1 MSDWGKGVINDI
13 GWGQGA
19 NNDIGWGSI
28 YDKSNAGETLLLQ
41 DNLFEG
47 LLNLFP
53 NASLGLDLRKINKN
67 YTGFCIKVR
76 RSSDNAEQNIGYVN
90 NVLDTASLLDFAGS
104 GDAFLT
110 IWYDSSGLNNNAFQT
125 SAGNQ
130 PKIVDSGS
138 VILDEG
144 KPAIFFSGNQW
155 LQTVNPYPTSQYLSA
170 FYLASSTGDN
180 QRVLDTRGTG
190 TSGDV
195 QGWQLK
201 FSIVTPAATVVIDDG
216 NDNDVETIVNRTGRK
231 LATILVNGESG
242 GYLKEFTNSILQQ
255 SDTITDLIDYHSN
268 NVLTIGANSNG
279 QNTQRFSGKL
289 QAVILYSVDK
299 DFEQSGIETNINAYY
314 NIY

>member
-1 MSDWGKGVINDI
+1 MSDWGKGVINNI

-19 NNDIGWGSI
+19 DNNIGWGSI
-28 YDKSNAGETLLLQ
+28 YDKSNAGETLLSGGG
-41 DNLFEG
+41 FEVM
-47 LLNLFP
+47 LNLFP
-53 NASLGLDLRKINKN
+53 NASLGLSLDKLDKN
-67 YTGFCIKVR
+67 YTGSAIKVR
-76 RSSDNAEQNIGYVN
+76 RSSNNDELDIGFVN
-90 NVLDTASLLDFAGS
+90 NELDTASLLDFVGS
-104 GDAFLT
+104 GNGFVS
-110 IWYDSSGLNNNAFQT
+110 IWYDQSGQANNPFQT

-190 TSGDV
+190 TSGTV

-201 FSIVTPAATVVIDDG
+201 FSTVAPAASVLIDDG
-216 NDNDVETIVNRTGRK
+216 NDNDVDTIVNRTGRK